1 MSFKEEAVKYKYYRK
16 SVTVK
21 TDSAWLR
28 GRDKEADIVASPL
41 PSTSTSTCA
50 NGCLGVVTIFGT
62 APLAQQS
69 LTAGSGSKCNT
80 GLKISNT
87 NLRLAAVA
95 FCHIQRS
102 PRMADNSL
110 QTTTFARWCLYG
122 TCIYETSLKMICND
136 FFVVKLNCLSS
147 VFNIMK
153 SILLLRNGKN
163 TTILEKKAS

>member
-1 MSFKEEAVKYKYYRK
+1 MMLWLSTLSKMSFKEEAVKYKYYRK

-28 GRDKEADIVASPL
+28 GRDKEADIVVSPL

-102 PRMADNSL
+102 PRMADN
-110 QTTTFARWCLYG
+110 
-122 TCIYETSLKMICND
+122 
-136 FFVVKLNCLSS
+136 LSS
-147 VFNIMK
+147 TKPTK
-153 SILLLRNGKN
+153 SMHNVPYVARCNNVHKPASVGRADDEQDVDRG
-163 TTILEKKAS
+163 TRTVLEETE